1 MSGAGLFAGEVT
13 QAAPVADAP
22 TTKPRSYVWMEY
34 GTPISEVVPTS
45 GEGYA
50 VTQNGVYGP
59 PDFAH
64 PFANEVWDAITMSAV
79 FRARDVIS
87 ASNEQ
92 AIFNLKSTN
101 GTMDLYVRRRP
112 VNFQTFFAF
121 NVSSSSGAIANGTH
135 EISLAHPTW
144 NDDHW
149 YWMGVSYSNTLN
161 ECKFAIVNFDAGEE
175 AWFDATISNNTQ
187 VSWGP
192 STTSSSVVVWGAR
205 STGGSDVQ
213 GSEFPGPISQVL
225 INDSYHDFS
234 DQFTRRQFAGIDGV
248 IDIGPT
254 GNYPFGGTPEVYLPR
269 GFPEGNLGTRF
280 IGNPSDFFLENK
292 VGTDEGLPPIAS

>member
-1 MSGAGLFAGEVT
+1 MSGAGLFAGEIT

-50 VTQNGVYGP
+50 VTQDNFFGP
-59 PDFAH
+59 TPSLAH
-64 PFANEVWDAITMSAV
+64 PFANEVWDAITMTAV

-87 ASNEQ
+87 SANDQ
-92 AIFNLKSTN
+92 GIFNLKSTS
-101 GTMDLYVRRRP
+101 GEIELFVRHRSIQD
-112 VNFQTFFAF
+112 QTFFGF
-121 NVSSSSGAIANGTH
+121 TISNTSGLITQGTH
-135 EISLAHPTW
+135 EITVDHPTW

-149 YWMGVSYSNTLN
+149 YWMGISYSNTLN
-161 ECKFAIVNFDAGEE
+161 ESKFAIVNFDAGEE
-175 AWFDATISNNTQ
+175 AWFDATVSNNQQ

-192 STTSSSVVVWGAR
+192 STTASSVVVWGAK
-205 STGGSDVQ
+205 STGGIDVQ

-234 DQFTRRQFAGIDGV
+234 DQFTQFAGIDGV